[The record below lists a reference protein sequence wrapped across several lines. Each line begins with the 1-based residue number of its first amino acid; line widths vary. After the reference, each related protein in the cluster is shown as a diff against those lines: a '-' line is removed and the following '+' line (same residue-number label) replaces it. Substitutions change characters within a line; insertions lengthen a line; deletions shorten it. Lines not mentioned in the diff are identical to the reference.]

1 MPFAALVI
9 AHLRRAAAEG
19 FAKPKKIWQVA
30 TKLDFAPYPSL
41 STEKAND
48 RPAALAQL
56 DNGELIALIGA
67 TARGDRDAFATL
79 YQRTAPKLF
88 AILLRILRGKAAA
101 EDALQDVFLKIWQN
115 ARSFSPEAGPPM
127 GWLISVARNR
137 AIDILRARNPA
148 EPGALEATD
157 LFARLADLS
166 DGEAQMSEPL
176 PHCGIALGRLRNRRA
191 IAFCSPI
198 MRAIRARNSRAVSIG
213 RSVPSR
219 PGCTATSRFSKSCLE
234 ATT

>member
-9 AHLRRAAAEG
+9 AHLRGAAAEG

-166 DGEAQMSEPL
+166 DGEAQMSDLSALRHCLGTLEEP
-176 PHCGIALGRLRNRRA
+176 
-191 IAFCSPI
+191 
-198 MRAIRARNSRAVSIG
+198 ARNCILLAYYEGYSREELA
-213 RSVPSR
+213 RRFDR
-219 PGCTATSRFSKSCLE
+219 PVGTIKTWLHRNLAILKSCLE

>member
-127 GWLISVARNR
+127 GWLISIARNR

-166 DGEAQMSEPL
+166 DGEAQMSDLSALRHCLGTLEEP
-176 PHCGIALGRLRNRRA
+176 
-191 IAFCSPI
+191 
-198 MRAIRARNSRAVSIG
+198 ARNCILLAYYEGYSREELA
-213 RSVPSR
+213 RRFDR
-219 PGCTATSRFSKSCLE
+219 PVGTIKTWLHRNLAILKSCLE

>member
-148 EPGALEATD
+148 EPGELEATD

-166 DGEAQMSEPL
+166 DGEAQMSDLSALRHCLGTLEEP
-176 PHCGIALGRLRNRRA
+176 
-191 IAFCSPI
+191 
-198 MRAIRARNSRAVSIG
+198 ARNCILLAYYEGYSREELA
-213 RSVPSR
+213 RRFDR
-219 PGCTATSRFSKSCLE
+219 PVGTIKTWLHRNLAILKSCLE

>member
-166 DGEAQMSEPL
+166 DGEAQMSDLSALRHCLGTLEEP
-176 PHCGIALGRLRNRRA
+176 
-191 IAFCSPI
+191 
-198 MRAIRARNSRAVSIG
+198 ARNCILLAYYEGYSREELA
-213 RSVPSR
+213 RRFDR
-219 PGCTATSRFSKSCLE
+219 PVGTIKTWLHRNLAILKSCLE